1 MSICRKSAALIL
13 IREDFHVLLL
23 KRNNEISFGGSF
35 AFPGGGLED
44 TDFNVATQDS
54 KIIDAIHSQYFN

>member
-13 IREDFHVLLL
+13 IRDDFHVLLL

-35 AFPGGGLED
+35 AFPGGALED
-44 TDFNVATQDS
+44 SDFNIAT
-54 KIIDAIHSQYFN
+54 